1 MSLLDLQG
9 LASELDHTEDAYA
22 SSLSV
27 NGGCHLIG
35 GGQYPSNL
43 SILLCH

>member
-9 LASELDHTEDAYA
+9 LASELDHTEEAAA
-22 SSLSV
+22 SSLSTFHQCGV
-27 NGGCHLIG
+27 SR
-35 GGQYPSNL
+35 SNL